1 MKALFV
7 ANVLLAAML
16 AAPAALAD
24 EPAGGAAIQPPPPA
38 LAGTLPAAK
47 AARLDKLFA
56 DLKAAPADDAK
67 PIERAIINEWMDS
80 GDAKT
85 DEIMRAALFAMNR
98 HMYDVALRYLDTI
111 VVTRPDYIEGWNKR
125 ATVYYLA
132 GRYDESLAD
141 IAHTLSLDPRHFGA
155 LTGLGMIFIERGDKA
170 HALSAFEQA
179 LAVDPVLHNGQ
190 ALVDELKRDLG
201 KGI

>member
-7 ANVLLAAML
+7 ANVLLAAVL
-16 AAPAALAD
+16 AAPAALAN
-24 EPAGGAAIQPPPPA
+24 EPAGGAAVQAPPV
-38 LAGTLPAAK
+38 AGALPAAK

-111 VVTRPDYIEGWNKR
+111 VTTRPDYVEGWNKR

-141 IAHTLSLDPRHFGA
+141 IAHTLSLEPRHFGA
-155 LTGLGMIFIERGDKA
+155 LSGLGMIFIERGDKA

-190 ALVDELKRDLG
+190 ALVEALKHDLG

>member
-7 ANVLLAAML
+7 ANVLLAVLL
-16 AAPAALAD
+16 AAPAPASEA
-24 EPAGGAAIQPPPPA
+24 AGGGITDQSPA
-38 LAGTLPAAK
+38 PTLPAAK
-47 AARLDKLFA
+47 AARLDRLFA
-56 DLKAAPADDAK
+56 DLKTAPPEAAK

-80 GDAKT
+80 GDAKI

-111 VVTRPDYIEGWNKR
+111 VASRPDYIEGWNKR

-155 LTGLGMIFIERGDKA
+155 LAGLGMIFIDRGDKP
-170 HALSAFEQA
+170 HALEAFERA
-179 LAVDPVLHNGQ
+179 LAVDPVLHNAAPIID
-190 ALVDELKRDLG
+190 ALKHDLG

>member
-47 AARLDKLFA
+47 AARIDKLFA